1 MKKLNLAIIGQGRS
15 GKDIHGKYYLS
26 ESNCYYRVKYVVEA
40 DAARRQISEAR
51 YPGCTV
57 FDDYRA
63 LFACTDI
70 DLVVNATFSQ
80 YHYPITKDLLEHGFH
95 VLVEKPFG
103 RSRYECDELMKIARE
118 KNLVL
123 AVFQQTFYSP
133 MHLFAADLVK
143 NGKLGQIKQ
152 IRIHYSNFARRW
164 DWQTLQKKV
173 AGNAYNTGPHP
184 IGVALG
190 LMDFDPNIR
199 VAYSKLDRVLTSGD
213 ADDFVK
219 IILDAPGKP
228 FADIEIHSN
237 DAYSPWNIKLLGTLG
252 TMCCTTGRY
261 EMTYIVPGENPDRPV
276 QESFLEDADHNP
288 IFCKENLIKHTEQGD
303 FDGDAFN
310 VGTASLYEELY
321 YAITEGKPMTVTPE
335 MAARVIGV
343 IEMVH
348 AQNPLPV
355 QY

>member
-26 ESNCYYRVKYVVEA
+26 ESNGYYNVKYVVDA
-40 DAARRQISEAR
+40 DATRRQISLER
-51 YPGCTV
+51 YPGCAV
-57 FDDYRA
+57 FADYRE
-63 LFACTDI
+63 LFGRTDI
-70 DLVVNATFSQ
+70 DLVVNASFSQ
-80 YHYPITKDLLEHGFH
+80 DHYPITKDLLTHGFN

-103 RSRYECDELMKIARE
+103 RSRYECDELMQIAKE
-118 KNLVL
+118 KGVVL

-133 MHLFAADLVK
+133 MHLFAADMMK
-143 NGKLGQIKQ
+143 NGKIGQVKQ
-152 IRIHYSNFARRW
+152 IEIHYSGFARRW

-173 AGNAYNTGPHP
+173 AGSAYNTGPHP

-199 VAYSKLDRVLTSGD
+199 VAYSKLDTVLTSGD

-252 TMCCTTGRY
+252 TMCCTTSRY
-261 EMTYIVPGENPDRPV
+261 EMTYIVPDENPSHPV
-276 QESFLEDADHNP
+276 QERFLEDGDHNP
-288 IFCKENLIKHTEQGD
+288 TFCKENLIKHTEQGN
-303 FDGDAFN
+303 FNGDAFN

-321 YAITEGKPMTVTPE
+321 YAITEGRPMTVTPE

-343 IEMVH
+343 IETVH
-348 AQNPLPV
+348 AQNPLPMK
-355 QY
+355 Y